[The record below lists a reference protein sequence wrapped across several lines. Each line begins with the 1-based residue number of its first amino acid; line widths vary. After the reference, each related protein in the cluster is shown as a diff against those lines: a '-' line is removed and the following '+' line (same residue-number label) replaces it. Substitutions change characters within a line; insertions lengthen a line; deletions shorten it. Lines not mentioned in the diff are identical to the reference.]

1 MLIPPTG
8 VPAGGLEMMIS
19 KTIKMAVPSK
29 LRNDANGL
37 CYSDLCG
44 DVVTTFIPSVSSS
57 DYVQQINPSG

>member
-1 MLIPPTG
+1 
-8 VPAGGLEMMIS
+8 MMIS